1 MDVRQ
6 LVETKARAARAAAH
20 ALAMCGTRAKDE
32 ALAQMARALEEK
44 TSALL
49 EANRTDL
56 ERARTK
62 GLTRAFLDRLTLS
75 EARIE
80 EMATGLRQI
89 AALPDPVGTVVES
102 WRRPNGIE
110 ISRVRVP
117 LGVVAFIYESRP
129 NVTADAAGLCVKS
142 GNAVL
147 LRGGSEAIESN
158 TLLAAVLAKALEKTG
173 APPGAIQFVD
183 VTDRAAVAAM
193 LEQDRYLDLV
203 IPRGGEEFVR
213 WVAERSR
220 VPVLKH
226 DKGVVHVFVD
236 ADADPDMATAIVLNA
251 KTHRPS
257 VCNALE
263 TLLVDRAIA
272 ERFLPAAA
280 ARLAEAGVELR
291 GCPRTRALVPSARP
305 ATEADWDEEYLDLV
319 LAIRVVDGLDEAI
332 EHIRAHG
339 TGLAEAIVTGD
350 LAHARRFAR
359 EVDAAGVLV
368 NASPRLQSVR
378 HGRRDG
384 HLHVARARARAG
396 GRARADHHEV
406 RGAGRRPGAGIAE
419 CRALRSSAGR
429 SIPSTTATCCWP
441 TTSSRSSRST
451 ACSSC
456 PPSIRRTRTRAGWP
470 PRKSG
475 WPWCGWPRRD
485 TAASRSPTWSSRGRD
500 PRSPST
506 RSPRS
511 RDPVRRSFSS
521 SARRR
526 SSTSSRG
533 AIRGA

>member
-1 MDVRQ
+1 
-6 LVETKARAARAAAH
+6 
-20 ALAMCGTRAKDE
+20 
-32 ALAQMARALEEK
+32 
-44 TSALL
+44 
-49 EANRTDL
+49 
-56 ERARTK
+56 
-62 GLTRAFLDRLTLS
+62 
-75 EARIE
+75 
-80 EMATGLRQI
+80 
-89 AALPDPVGTVVES
+89 
-102 WRRPNGIE
+102 
-110 ISRVRVP
+110 
-117 LGVVAFIYESRP
+117 
-129 NVTADAAGLCVKS
+129 KS

-158 TLLAAVLAKALEKTG
+158 TLIAAVLAKALEKTG

-272 ERFLPAAA
+272 ERFLPVAA

-305 ATEADWDEEYLDLV
+305 ATEADWDEEYL
-319 LAIRVVDGLDEAI
+319 
-332 EHIRAHG
+332 
-339 TGLAEAIVTGD
+339 
-350 LAHARRFAR
+350 
-359 EVDAAGVLV
+359 
-368 NASPRLQSVR
+368 
-378 HGRRDG
+378 
-384 HLHVARARARAG
+384 HVARARARTG

-406 RGAGRRPGAGIAE
+406 RGAGRRPGAGIRE

-441 TTSSRSSRST
+441 TTSWRSSRST

-456 PPSIRRTRTRAGWP
+456 PPSIRRTRTRAG
-470 PRKSG
+470 
-475 WPWCGWPRRD
+475 
-485 TAASRSPTWSSRGRD
+485 
-500 PRSPST
+500 
-506 RSPRS
+506 
-511 RDPVRRSFSS
+511 
-521 SARRR
+521 
-526 SSTSSRG
+526 
-533 AIRGA
+533 